1 MKREIMSQWKQ
12 STKSKRI
19 SVKHFFSNEI
29 IKKRSNSH
37 IPIGEAYMHRRHPE
51 VHLSQ
56 ANLVCLQN
64 AWIPLGQFSGNCGLF
79 CLLFGDNYVQSILFP
94 VGRSAQQPFRC

>member
-1 MKREIMSQWKQ
+1 MKHEIMSQWKQ

-37 IPIGEAYMHRRHPE
+37 TSIGEAYMHRRHPE
-51 VHLSQ
+51 VHLSPPE
-56 ANLVCLQN
+56 CLD
-64 AWIPLGQFSGNCGLF
+64 PFGTDSGNCGLF
-79 CLLFGDNYVQSILFP
+79 FLLFGDIYVQSILFP